1 MKTASAQTQT
11 QEVGEDVVRRV
22 ISSLGFPPDR
32 VERAVACLLA
42 SESTPAGGI
51 GRVLSFKEVQYLLG
65 ISKSGLR
72 RIMAAGELMPIEI
85 TKRRIGFL
93 ADNVSEF
100 IQGRRHRNQP
110 VIVHSQILDIVKK

>member
-1 MKTASAQTQT
+1 MKSPVIHQA
-11 QEVGEDVVRRV
+11 QEVSEDVVRRV
-22 ISSLGFPPDR
+22 IASLGFPPDR

-42 SESTPAGGI
+42 SGSTPAGSI

-72 RIMAAGELMPIEI
+72 RIMAAGALTPIEI

-100 IQGRRHRNQP
+100 IQGRKHWRPAR
-110 VIVHSQILDIVKK
+110 VVHSRPLDIVRK

>member
-32 VERAVACLLA
+32 VERAVACLLT
-42 SESTPAGGI
+42 SESTPAAGI

-65 ISKSGLR
+65 ISKSSLR

-93 ADNVSEF
+93 ADNVAAF
-100 IQGRRHRNQP
+100 IQGRKHRTRP
-110 VIVHSQILDIVKK
+110 

>member
-1 MKTASAQTQT
+1 MKTASAQTQPRD
-11 QEVGEDVVRRV
+11 VGEDVVRRV

-32 VERAVACLLA
+32 VDRAVAGLLA
-42 SESTPAGGI
+42 SGSTPAGGI

-65 ISKSGLR
+65 ISKSSLR
-72 RIMAAGELMPIEI
+72 RIMAAGELTPIEI
-85 TKRRIGFL
+85 TKRRIGFI

-110 VIVHSQILDIVKK
+110 ASSIRGPLT